1 MSNELRI
8 GSVTDLTV
16 YAAILNDNS
25 RIWNGSSFEVYSS
38 VNYPNYDVTVTEQ
51 GSSGIYVGD
60 FPVAVTDAGHY
71 EVFYFIQDSG
81 APAEGDRI
89 LGTSSI
95 DWDGDSLATTG
106 STIDGALSGSDWLDY
121 LVNDCG
127 FNRTDKD
134 QALLAATKDTI
145 DDIRRRMLT
154 EDYIT
159 EKTVTD
165 SITILGDYRIDLESD
180 FGLMASG
187 VTLQD
192 AAHGKPLNK
201 ISKKEFDRKY
211 TSFGTAA
218 SVRGIPQDYCISGGQ
233 IQIGPV
239 PNSTSYVYI
248 INYSIDDHATIT
260 ADTVSV
266 PYTDKYREIVKDGVF
281 SRIYSSLKNDDQA
294 AKYGTLYREAMTAWE
309 RREDR
314 NRAAVRQ
321 TRYQGV

>member
-8 GSVTDLTV
+8 GSVSGLTV
-16 YAAILNDNS
+16 YAAVLNSTS
-25 RIWNGSSFEVYSS
+25 RIWNGSAFEAYSS
-38 VNYPNYDVTVTEQ
+38 VNYTNYDVTITEQ

-60 FPVAVTDAGHY
+60 FPTAIVDEGHY
-71 EVFYFIQDSG
+71 EVFYFIQDGG

-106 STIDGALSGSDWLDY
+106 STIDGAMSGSEWLEY
-121 LVNDCG
+121 LRRGG
-127 FNRTDKD
+127 FKRDDKD
-134 QALLAATKDTI
+134 QNLLDATKDTI
-145 DDIRRRMLT
+145 DEIRRRMPT
-154 EDYIT
+154 EDYLT

-165 SITILGDYRIDLESD
+165 TITILGDYRIDLESD
-180 FGLMASG
+180 FGLFASG

-192 AAHGKPLNK
+192 SAHGKPLNK
-201 ISKKEFDRKY
+201 ISKAEFDRKY

-218 SVRGIPQDYCISGGQ
+218 SVRGIPLDYCLHGGQ

-239 PNSTSYVYI
+239 PNSTDYVYI
-248 INYSIDDHATIT
+248 IAYAIDDHATIT
-260 ADTVSV
+260 EDTVSV
-266 PYTDKYREIVKDGVF
+266 PYTDKYREIIKNGTFSKTYKD
-281 SRIYSSLKNDDQA
+281 LKNNDEA
-294 AKYGTLYREAMTAWE
+294 AYYGTLYESGLKALE
-309 RREDR
+309 KREDR